1 MLMFRIDRRISKKG
15 DIIWR
20 ELKSSNGTDVTAGSD
35 DNEEISQQDFKASNG
50 WVVHFINRH
59 GLTLRKRTSLAQHD
73 PDNLIDRVIS
83 FILNVRRKFHT
94 KQYAMANVI
103 AMDET
108 PIWLDMPSA
117 TTVNE
122 AGASSVT
129 IRSTGH
135 EKDRVTVC
143 LAAKANGHK
152 LKPFIVFKGG
162 KRDVKRMNEDRQ
174 LSGKCVIRTS
184 ANGWMNE
191 SLTEEWIQYVV
202 GRLSFAPRLLVWD
215 TYKCH
220 MTNGVKEAL
229 RQTSVDA
236 ALVHG
241 GCTKYTQAPDVS
253 WNKPFKNLCQ
263 IAYDDWM
270 AETEHEITP
279 AGRIKAPSRR
289 SCVERILAAWER
301 LPSDIIKKSFEVC
314 AISLPINGSEDEKIH
329 CFQKKGPLSN
339 GREEFTERAAAFY
352 AALGQ
357 GAPVDENDPF
367 ADLEPDIFEERNE
380 IVVHED

>member
-1 MLMFRIDRRISKKG
+1 MN
-15 DIIWR
+15 
-20 ELKSSNGTDVTAGSD
+20 SSYRTEPMSLLVLTTTR
-35 DNEEISQQDFKASNG
+35 SNG
-50 WVVHFINRH
+50 WVVRFMNRH

-73 PDNLIDRVIS
+73 PGNLIDRVIS

-108 PIWLDMPSA
+108 RLDMPSA
-117 TTVNE
+117 TTVKE

-135 EKDRVTVC
+135 EKDRVTEC
-143 LAAKANGHK
+143 LKGKANEDK

-229 RQTSVDA
+229 R
-236 ALVHG
+236 
-241 GCTKYTQAPDVS
+241 
-253 WNKPFKNLCQ
+253 
-263 IAYDDWM
+263 
-270 AETEHEITP
+270 
-279 AGRIKAPSRR
+279 
-289 SCVERILAAWER
+289 
-301 LPSDIIKKSFEVC
+301 
-314 AISLPINGSEDEKIH
+314 
-329 CFQKKGPLSN
+329 
-339 GREEFTERAAAFY
+339 
-352 AALGQ
+352 
-357 GAPVDENDPF
+357 
-367 ADLEPDIFEERNE
+367 
-380 IVVHED
+380 

>member
-1 MLMFRIDRRISKKG
+1 MCLEGK
-15 DIIWR
+15 
-20 ELKSSNGTDVTAGSD
+20 E
-35 DNEEISQQDFKASNG
+35 NE
-50 WVVHFINRH
+50 
-59 GLTLRKRTSLAQHD
+59 
-73 PDNLIDRVIS
+73 
-83 FILNVRRKFHT
+83 
-94 KQYAMANVI
+94 
-103 AMDET
+103 
-108 PIWLDMPSA
+108 
-117 TTVNE
+117 
-122 AGASSVT
+122 
-129 IRSTGH
+129 
-135 EKDRVTVC
+135 
-143 LAAKANGHK
+143 HK

-162 KRDVKRMNEDRQ
+162 KRDVKRMNEERQ

-184 ANGWMNE
+184 ANGWINE

-202 GRLSFAPRLLVWD
+202 GRLLFPPSLLVLD

-229 RQTSVDA
+229 RQASVDA
-236 ALVHG
+236 ALVPG
-241 GCTKYTQAPDVS
+241 GCTKYIQAPDVS

-263 IAYDDWM
+263 IAFDDWM

-289 SCVERILAAWER
+289 SCVERILAAWES

-314 AISLPINGSEDEKIH
+314 AISLPIDGSEDEKIH
-329 CFQKKGPLSN
+329 CFQKEGPLSN

-367 ADLEPDIFEERNE
+367 ADLEPDIFEEERNE

>member
-1 MLMFRIDRRISKKG
+1 
-15 DIIWR
+15 
-20 ELKSSNGTDVTAGSD
+20 
-35 DNEEISQQDFKASNG
+35 
-50 WVVHFINRH
+50 
-59 GLTLRKRTSLAQHD
+59 
-73 PDNLIDRVIS
+73 
-83 FILNVRRKFHT
+83 
-94 KQYAMANVI
+94 MANVI

-143 LAAKANGHK
+143 LAGKANGHK

-191 SLTEEWIQYVV
+191 SLTKEWIQYVV

-220 MTNGVKEAL
+220 MTNGVKETL
-229 RQTSVDA
+229 RQASVDA
-236 ALVHG
+236 ALVPG
-241 GCTKYTQAPDVS
+241 GCTKY
-253 WNKPFKNLCQ
+253 
-263 IAYDDWM
+263 
-270 AETEHEITP
+270 
-279 AGRIKAPSRR
+279 
-289 SCVERILAAWER
+289 
-301 LPSDIIKKSFEVC
+301 
-314 AISLPINGSEDEKIH
+314 IH
-329 CFQKKGPLSN
+329 TLGNYCSK
-339 GREEFTERAAAFY
+339 
-352 AALGQ
+352 LGQ
-357 GAPVDENDPF
+357 LSIWPRITWG
-367 ADLEPDIFEERNE
+367 
-380 IVVHED
+380 

>member
-1 MLMFRIDRRISKKG
+1 MSARGQHVSRQAISKKG
-15 DIIWR
+15 EIIWR
-20 ELKSSNGTDVTAGSD
+20 ELKSSNGTNVTAGSD
-35 DNEEISQQDFKASNG
+35 DKEEISQQDFKASNS
-50 WVVHFINRH
+50 WVVRFMNKH
-59 GLTLRKRTSLAQHD
+59 GLTLHKHTSLAQHD
-73 PDNLIDRVIS
+73 PGNLIDCVIS
-83 FILNVRRKFHT
+83 FILNVRCKFHT

-143 LAAKANGHK
+143 LEGKANGHK
-152 LKPFIVFKGG
+152 IKPIIVFKGG

-174 LSGKCVIRTS
+174 LSGKCVIHTS
-184 ANGWMNE
+184 VNGWMNE

-202 GRLSFAPRLLVWD
+202 GRLLFAPSLLVWD

-229 RQTSVDA
+229 RQASVNA
-236 ALVHG
+236 ALVPG
-241 GCTKYTQAPDVS
+241 GCTKYIQAPDVS

-263 IAYDDWM
+263 IAYNDWM
-270 AETEHEITP
+270 AETDHEITP
-279 AGRIKAPSRR
+279 AGRIKAPSRH
-289 SCVERILAAWER
+289 SCVERILGAWET

-314 AISLPINGSEDEKIH
+314 AISLSIDGSEDEKIH
-329 CFQKKGPLSN
+329 CF
-339 GREEFTERAAAFY
+339 
-352 AALGQ
+352 
-357 GAPVDENDPF
+357 
-367 ADLEPDIFEERNE
+367 
-380 IVVHED
+380 